1 MSSIIAN
8 PLPSRA
14 ARWFALIKEA
24 ILGSKQD
31 FTAISIDRAIVLLA
45 VPMVL
50 EMAMES
56 LFGIVD
62 IFFVAHLGADS
73 TATVGITEGML
84 VLVMAVAFGLSMG
97 TTAVVARRVG
107 EHDQN
112 GVAEAAVQSILIGVG
127 FALLIFSVAF
137 PLAPILLRWMGAGP
151 GILHVGSLY
160 SRIMLSS
167 SGIILLL
174 FLINAVFRGA
184 GDAAVAMRV
193 LWLANF
199 INLCLDPCLI
209 MGLGPFPRLGVTGA
223 AVSTSIGRSIGIVF
237 QLYMLSKGSAHLN
250 ILRKHIR
257 LKLKLMWNIFE
268 VAGIGVL
275 QLLIATASWLAM
287 VRIVQSFGSQAT
299 AGYTVAIRIVIF
311 STLPSWGLGS
321 AAATLVGPARAL
333 LVRYQEVVTPWRRE
347 GMALPPRFPVAEQST
362 VLKAEAGGASGTH
375 PVRVRGRIVGLL
387 HWRAAAPPGTAP
399 MAQLELMLEAAG
411 LRLLALGLE
420 EAEEP
425 RESRAE
431 VWAGGTQEEE
441 QARGLARLLAEDL
454 ELYLRRERAAEVAEA
469 QRVEDA
475 WPRFQPEI
483 ERCRRGYRERYPEQA
498 ELGEMV
504 FREMMERLQAG

>member
-1 MSSIIAN
+1 LAQIYWRFLLSTPVTAPVST
-8 PLPSRA
+8 RA

-107 EHDQN
+107 EHDAN
-112 GVAEAAVQSILIGVG
+112 GAAEAAIQSILIGLG
-127 FALLIFSVAF
+127 FAILIFAIAF
-137 PLAPILLRWMGAGP
+137 PFAPRLLHWMGAGP
-151 GILHVGSLY
+151 GILRTGSLY
-160 SRIMLSS
+160 TRIMLSS
-167 SGIILLL
+167 SGIIVLL

-184 GDAAVAMRV
+184 GDAAIAMRV

-209 MGLGPFPRLGVTGA
+209 RGLGPFPRLGVTGA
-223 AVSTSIGRSIGIVF
+223 AVSTSIGRSIGILF

-257 LKLKLMWNIFE
+257 LKLKQMWNIFE
-268 VAGIGVL
+268 VAGIGIL
-275 QLLIATASWLAM
+275 QLLLAMASWLVIIRM
-287 VRIVQSFGSQAT
+287 IQSFGSQAT

-321 AAATLVGPARAL
+321 AAATLVGQNLGAKQPDR
-333 LVRYQEVVTPWRRE
+333 
-347 GMALPPRFPVAEQST
+347 AEQS
-362 VLKAEAGGASGTH
+362 VWRASFINAAFLAVVSLGFLIFAPQLIAIFSSDPQVVRYGASCL
-375 PVRVRGRIVGLL
+375 RIISCCYVLWAYGEIIVQAFNGAGDTWTPTWINFFVYWIVQLPLAFVLSIKLHVGPNGAYYAILV
-387 HWRAAAPPGTAP
+387 
-399 MAQLELMLEAAG
+399 
-411 LRLLALGLE
+411 
-420 EAEEP
+420 
-425 RESRAE
+425 AE
-431 VWAGGTQEEE
+431 V
-441 QARGLARLLAEDL
+441 LLSVISIYIFKKGKWKL
-454 ELYLRRERAAEVAEA
+454 KLV
-469 QRVEDA
+469 
-475 WPRFQPEI
+475 
-483 ERCRRGYRERYPEQA
+483 
-498 ELGEMV
+498 
-504 FREMMERLQAG
+504 

>member
-1 MSSIIAN
+1 MEIFLSSPVTASV
-8 PLPSRA
+8 PSRA

-31 FTAISIDRAIVLLA
+31 FTAISINRAIVLLA

-56 LFGIVD
+56 LFGIID

-112 GVAEAAVQSILIGVG
+112 GAAEAAVQSILIGVG
-127 FALLIFSVAF
+127 FAVLIFAIAF
-137 PLAPILLRWMGAGP
+137 PFAPQLLRWMGASP
-151 GILHVGSLY
+151 GIMRVGSLY
-160 SRIMLSS
+160 TRIMLSS

-209 MGLGPFPRLGVTGA
+209 RGLGPFPRLGVTGA

-250 ILRKHIR
+250 ISRNHIR

-275 QLLIATASWLAM
+275 QLLIATASWLVM
-287 VRIVQSFGSQAT
+287 VRMVQFFGSHAT
-299 AGYTVAIRIVIF
+299 AGYTVAM
-311 STLPSWGLGS
+311 
-321 AAATLVGPARAL
+321 
-333 LVRYQEVVTPWRRE
+333 VT
-347 GMALPPRFPVAEQST
+347 
-362 VLKAEAGGASGTH
+362 
-375 PVRVRGRIVGLL
+375 
-387 HWRAAAPPGTAP
+387 
-399 MAQLELMLEAAG
+399 
-411 LRLLALGLE
+411 
-420 EAEEP
+420 
-425 RESRAE
+425 
-431 VWAGGTQEEE
+431 
-441 QARGLARLLAEDL
+441 
-454 ELYLRRERAAEVAEA
+454 
-469 QRVEDA
+469 
-475 WPRFQPEI
+475 
-483 ERCRRGYRERYPEQA
+483 
-498 ELGEMV
+498 
-504 FREMMERLQAG
+504 